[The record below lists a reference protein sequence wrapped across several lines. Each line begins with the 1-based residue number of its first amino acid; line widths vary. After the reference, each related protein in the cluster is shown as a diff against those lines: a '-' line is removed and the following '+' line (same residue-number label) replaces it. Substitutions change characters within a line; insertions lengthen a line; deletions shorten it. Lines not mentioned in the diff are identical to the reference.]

1 MRKRIRVY
9 IATPCLDGHDMAA
22 KLMTFVL
29 RDAGMEVVYGGLR
42 QRPEVIANAAIQED
56 VDVIGISSHS
66 GFHMPAFTKVL
77 NVLRQQ
83 DATNILLTGGG
94 VIPQQDVEML
104 TKLGVGRLFP
114 PNTTSEE
121 IISYVTQEVEAR
133 RSGVA

>member
-22 KLMTFVL
+22 KPIALIL

-42 QRPEVIANAAIQED
+42 QRPEIIAHAAIQED

-66 GFHMPAFTKVL
+66 GFHMPAFTNVL
-77 NVLRQQ
+77 KVLRQQ

-94 VIPQQDVEML
+94 VIPQPDIEML

-114 PNTTSEE
+114 PNTTSQE
-121 IISYVTQEVEAR
+121 IVSYLTQEVEGR
-133 RSGVA
+133 RTEVT